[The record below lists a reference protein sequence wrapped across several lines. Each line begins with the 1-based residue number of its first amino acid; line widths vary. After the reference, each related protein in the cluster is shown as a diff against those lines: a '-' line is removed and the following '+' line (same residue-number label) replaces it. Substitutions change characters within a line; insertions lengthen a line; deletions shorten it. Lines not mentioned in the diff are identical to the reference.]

1 MIPDLMTMTTYSVVS
16 GIVIYAGLYAYILL
30 YNKSLLPFFNKIITY
45 VVGVDVLLSM
55 IYYYTLM
62 NSQKGTITE
71 NKENDALDIVNDDT
85 ESYTDSD
92 EGSDVCSDTDAES
105 DIEQIYNKEDLDQ
118 NVLKSEFQ
126 NVEVFIN
133 ENANQQ
139 MNTNQQ
145 INNIIDANQQ
155 MNTNQQINNI
165 IDANQQIND
174 NNIINIDYNQVT
186 QVSTDTIRQDDTL
199 DKKLIND
206 DNNLLNNLINQLSTV
221 NTTVTINDNNINVIN
236 DTNESVQTIKR
247 RRRRTKKEIEQ
258 ELLTKTSNKTNT
270 NLNKTSTVLNNL
282 DVENDLE
289 NENAE

>member
-1 MIPDLMTMTTYSVVS
+1 MFIISQYILKQSNMIPDLMTMTTYSVVS

-155 MNTNQQINNI
+155 
-165 IDANQQIND
+165 IND